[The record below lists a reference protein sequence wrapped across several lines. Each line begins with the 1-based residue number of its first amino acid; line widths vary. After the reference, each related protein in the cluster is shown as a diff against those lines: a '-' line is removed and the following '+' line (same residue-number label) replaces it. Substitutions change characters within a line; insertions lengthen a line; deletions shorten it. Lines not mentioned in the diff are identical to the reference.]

1 MTDVPTIIMISG
13 IFLTNLSII
22 LAAWI
27 KMRTDITA
35 INVQLRALDYRVTD
49 METDHSQ
56 NIKEI
61 NRKMEKFTETN
72 GDQHEVI
79 SNKIDGIKEGMTELK
94 VQLAKAVK

>member
-1 MTDVPTIIMISG
+1 MTDYPTIIMIAG

-27 KMRTDITA
+27 KMKTDVTA
-35 INVQLRALDYRVTD
+35 INVQLKALDFRVTD

-61 NRKMEKFTETN
+61 NRKMERFTETN
-72 GDQHEVI
+72 GDQHENI